1 MASSPAGMGGNCAPP
16 EVPSHNQEAHRA
28 LEQRA
33 VRYGDLC
40 CSWLQSVG
48 EEPGWEGTPPHIP
61 PCSCAQRKG
70 REGLLGAE
78 ISFPAPVAPPGTV
91 STVWRADVLG
101 SQHPRLCSTPL
112 QCQHC
117 SVGHGRPLPSC
128 PPRCGAEP
136 GPAGDRSS
144 VGELLPLIS
153 IPSHKQMCFSGSNRQ
168 LSCWDWKSGDN
179 SWRFFVLFPLWG

>member
-1 MASSPAGMGGNCAPP
+1 M
-16 EVPSHNQEAHRA
+16 PSHNQEAHRA

-78 ISFPAPVAPPGTV
+78 ISFPAPAAPPGAV
-91 STVWRADVLG
+91 STAWRADVLG
-101 SQHPRLCSTPL
+101 TPGSVLHP
-112 QCQHC
+112 C
-117 SVGHGRPLPSC
+117 SVSIALWGMVTPSPAA